1 MDIRKEIEELRRQ
14 IQYHND
20 RYYNQDDPEISDYE
34 YDQLSLRLR
43 KLEEEHPEYADADSP
58 TRKVGGSAKR
68 EAGVLVKHNVPM
80 LSLQDAFEREEV
92 YSFVEKVRKEYG
104 DPVFVVEKK
113 IDGLSIALRYT
124 DGILTMGVTRGD
136 GINQGEDVT
145 ENVKMIRDV
154 VTRLKEPVPYI
165 EIRGEVHMR
174 LADFEEV
181 NERLEAAG
189 KKPFANPRNCSAG
202 SLRQLDPEIVRERKL
217 SLFVFN
223 IQEARGI
230 EFKTHSEGLEW
241 LKKQGIKVVEGYRL
255 CSTADEVWEAIQEIG
270 ESRGSLAYDIDGAVV
285 KVDSL
290 AIREQLGATS
300 KVPRWAIAYKYPPE
314 AKESVVKEIRL
325 TVGRTGRITPTAI
338 FEPIRLCGTNV
349 ERATLHN
356 QDRIDELD
364 VRVGDTILV
373 RKAGE
378 IIPEVLSVNKE
389 KRPEGTVPFRISD
402 TCPSCGAPTVRDAN
416 TADTKCTNINCPA
429 QLSQHIINFVGRN
442 AMDIKGFGE
451 AYIEVL
457 IQEGYLKDVADI
469 YDLKNYREELIEKGL
484 IGKEK
489 NTDKLLKAIEDSKEN
504 DIDRLITGLG
514 IKNIGRQAGAQL
526 KKRFRSLHELMS
538 ASYEELVAVDD
549 VGDITARSITEFFQ
563 QEENRRILDRLEKA
577 GMNFTSLTEESS
589 ENQSFAGMTFVI
601 TGTLPSMGR
610 TEMEELVKK
619 HGGKVSGSVS
629 KKTGYLIAGE
639 NAGSKLTKAREL
651 GVTVLSE
658 EDVLTMLDSSPQAE
672 E

>member
-1 MDIRKEIEELRRQ
+1 MDIKNELEELRKQ
-14 IQYHND
+14 VQYHND

-43 KLEEEHPEYADADSP
+43 KLEQEHPEFMDTTSP
-58 TRKVGGSAKR
+58 TQKIGGSAKR

-80 LSLQDAFEREEV
+80 LSLQDVFDKGEV
-92 YSFVEKVRKEYG
+92 YSFVEKVQRERPG
-104 DPVFVVEKK
+104 TVLVVEKK
-113 IDGLSIALRYT
+113 IDGLSVALRYT
-124 DGILTMGVTRGD
+124 DGVLTMGVTRGD

-145 ENVKMIRDV
+145 ENVKMIQDV
-154 VTRLKEPVPYI
+154 KTKLKETVPYI
-165 EIRGEVHMR
+165 EIRGEVHMKNE
-174 LADFEEV
+174 DFEAV
-181 NERLEAAG
+181 NERLEASG
-189 KKPFANPRNCSAG
+189 KKLFANPRNCSAG
-202 SLRQLDPEIVRERKL
+202 TLRQLDPEVVKERKL

-223 IQEARGI
+223 VQETRGI
-230 EFKTHSEGLEW
+230 TFHSHSESMEW
-241 LKKQGIKVVEGYRL
+241 LKRQGIKVVEGSKL
-255 CSTADEVWEAIQEIG
+255 CRTADEVWEAIQAIG
-270 ESRGSLAYDIDGAVV
+270 EARGNLAYDIDGAVV

-290 AIREQLGATS
+290 EDRLYFGATS

-314 AKESVVKEIRL
+314 EKETVVKEIRL

-338 FEPIRLCGTNV
+338 FEPIRLCGTSV

-364 VRVGDTILV
+364 VRIGDTIAV

-378 IIPEVLSVNKE
+378 IIPEVLYVNKT
-389 KRPEGTVPFRISD
+389 KRPEGTVPFRISE
-402 TCPSCGAPTVRDAN
+402 TCPSCGAPTIRDAN

-457 IQEGYLKDVADI
+457 IKEGYLKDIADI
-469 YDLKNYREELIEKGL
+469 YYLKNYRNELIEKGL

-514 IKNIGRQAGAQL
+514 IKNIGRQAGSEL
-526 KKRFRSLHELMS
+526 KKHFKSLHELVE
-538 ASYEELVAVDD
+538 ATYEELVAIND
-549 VGDITARSITEFFQ
+549 VGDITARSIVEFFS
-563 QEENRRILDRLEKA
+563 QEENRNILDRLEKA
-577 GMNFTSLTEESS
+577 GMNFTSLREEMN
-589 ENQSFAGMTFVI
+589 EDQRFAGMTFVI

-610 TEMEELVKK
+610 SEMEELVKRY
-619 HGGKVSGSVS
+619 GGKVSGSVS
-629 KKTGYLIAGE
+629 KNTRYLIAGE
-639 NAGSKLTKAREL
+639 NAGSKLTKAQEL
-651 GVTVLSE
+651 GVDILSE
-658 EDVLTMLDSSPQAE
+658 EDVLKLLG
-672 E
+672 